1 MTPTFLK
8 ETSYMGETQK
18 RRQNH
23 FYLLFCF
30 SVPSQTLTCVVL
42 GCPEQKHSQIMT
54 TGLLLLTLLPT
65 KTEVFSIKAEA
76 SAYLCFS

>member
-1 MTPTFLK
+1 
-8 ETSYMGETQK
+8 MGETQK
-18 RRQNH
+18 GGKPSH

-65 KTEVFSIKAEA
+65 KTEVFSIKAKA
-76 SAYLCFS
+76 SAYFCFS